1 MHINLNYVHKPILC
15 RHNIGLCNIILYY
28 VDIFIVYVHNSSL
41 CAHNPSLCNII
52 LYYVIFVQM
61 AFHSRKAKM
70 YARMLVVVVR
80 RFRHIL
86 PGESKKWG
94 I

>member
-1 MHINLNYVHKPILC
+1 MYIN
-15 RHNIGLCNIILYY
+15 LYY
-28 VDIFIVYVHNSSL
+28 VDIIIVYV
-41 CAHNPSLCNII
+41 HNPSLCNII
-52 LYYVIFVQM
+52 LYYVISVQM